1 MMLRA
6 LAVGLMTAFAGWA
19 LLLSCAPWFRR
30 RPLVDRMA
38 PYVVGG
44 GMARRRTNGWRAAAT
59 WRELVEPVAQHVGG
73 RLAGAFGVAEPL
85 SVRLRRV
92 HSPLGVVEFRVRQLS
107 WLCGGLIVGTV
118 MAAGLH
124 LTGALAALF
133 VIGGPLLGFLLI
145 EQGLATESDRWKRRV
160 NLELPVVAE
169 QLGMLLSAGYSLS
182 AALNRLAQ
190 RGRGACGRDLARLC
204 ERVAVGLGESAALRE
219 WAEVVDVP
227 ALHRLVSVLT
237 LNRKAGDLGRLVSEE
252 ARSIRRELHRQTLAT
267 MERRSQQV
275 WIPVTI
281 ATLVPGV
288 IFLAVP
294 FIEALRMFSEA

>member
-1 MMLRA
+1 
-6 LAVGLMTAFAGWA
+6 MTAFGGWA
-19 LLLSCAPWFRR
+19 LVLSSSPWFRR
-30 RPLVDRMA
+30 RSLVERIG

-44 GMARRRTNGWRAAAT
+44 TVGRRVTGWRRAGT
-59 WRELVEPVAQHVGG
+59 WRELVEPLAQHVGA
-73 RLAGAFGVAEPL
+73 RLAGIFGVAEPVA
-85 SVRLRRV
+85 VRLRRV
-92 HSPLGVVEFRVRQLS
+92 HSPLSVVEFRVRQLMWFGS
-107 WLCGGLIVGTV
+107 GLVGGTV
-118 MAAGLH
+118 IAVGLN
-124 LTGALAALF
+124 LNGALAVLF
-133 VIGGPLLGFLLI
+133 VLGGPLLGFLLI
-145 EQGLATESDRWKRRV
+145 EQGLATESERWKRRV

-169 QLGMLLSAGYSLS
+169 QLGMLLSAGYSVS

-204 ERVAVGLGESAALRE
+204 ERMAVGLGETAALRE
-219 WAEVVDVP
+219 WADVVDVP
-227 ALHRLVSVLT
+227 ALHRLVNVLT

-252 ARSIRRELHRQTLAT
+252 ARSIRRELHRQALAT

-294 FIEALRMFSEA
+294 FVEALRLFSEA